1 MRADEKDRRDESL
14 MREQE
19 MMKKNKRRFRAF
31 ERARQVWWNKRM
43 KRKDGVQC
51 ICIIL
56 IKGLIK
62 KLYFFLDE
70 CYSAHL

>member
-31 ERARQVWWNKRM
+31 ERARQVWNKRM

-62 KLYFFLDE
+62 KFVFFFR
-70 CYSAHL
+70 

>member
-1 MRADEKDRRDESL
+1 
-14 MREQE
+14 
-19 MMKKNKRRFRAF
+19 MKKNKRRFRAF
-31 ERARQVWWNKRM
+31 ERARQVWNKRM

-62 KLYFFLDE
+62 KFVFFLDE

>member
-31 ERARQVWWNKRM
+31 ERARQVWNKRM

-62 KLYFFLDE
+62 KFFFFLDE